1 MSSTISLSQIVCQSN
16 ATTTSFLKPGVSW
29 LRCSCSVIP
38 KNIYKFIYKTKFT
51 VDSNNIIRCE
61 VPLNQFS
68 DVVRFMCYNNP
79 KDIGNLIFKDQTEIA
94 FALRN
99 TSVDSVYNS
108 FMSSELTDTV
118 SPSKIKDMVYDMFVY
133 SDSSLSYMT
142 TIEGSTKRD
151 KITIGAGFATINDVP
166 AFASTIKLEFKYDSR
181 KILFFIDSINFYI
194 TSEFMNYP
202 NGISK
207 MFLQTVMDNVIQ
219 PVQNVEVLL
228 SNLFNCCS
236 TIREYIWDNDKREVG
251 VNTIFTNNVPHYDC
265 PAAINNIDPEKFD
278 SNKCTEL
285 VNENIDFL
293 VDHCNKFV

>member
-1 MSSTISLSQIVCQSN
+1 MSSFISLSQIVSQSN
-16 ATTTSFLKPGVSW
+16 ATITSFLKPEVS
-29 LRCSCSVIP
+29 LLSHVSIP
-38 KNIYKFIYKTKFT
+38 RNIYKFIYKTKFT

-61 VPLNQFS
+61 VPLNQFK

-99 TSVDSVYNS
+99 TSADSVYKS

-118 SPSKIKDMVYDMFVY
+118 SPSKIKTIVYNMFVY
-133 SDSSLSYMT
+133 NDSSLQYMT
-142 TIEGSTKRD
+142 TIEGSIKRD
-151 KITIGAGFATINDVP
+151 KITTSAGFATINDVP
-166 AFASTIKLEFKYDSR
+166 AFASTIKLEFKYDSK

-194 TSEFMNYP
+194 TSEFMSYP

-207 MFLQTVMDNVIQ
+207 MFLQTIMDNVIQ

-228 SNLFNCCS
+228 SKLFDCCS
-236 TIREYIWDNDKREVG
+236 TIGEYILDNDKREVG

-278 SNKCTEL
+278 SNKCVEL

-293 VDHCNKFV
+293 VDYCNRFV

>member
-1 MSSTISLSQIVCQSN
+1 MSSVISLSQIVFQSN
-16 ATTTSFLKPGVSW
+16 ATITSFLKPEVNW
-29 LRCSCSVIP
+29 LRCSSIP

-61 VPLNQFS
+61 VPLNQFK
-68 DVVRFMCYNNP
+68 DVVKFMCYNNP

-99 TSVDSVYNS
+99 TNVDSVYKS
-108 FMSSELTDTV
+108 FMSGELTDTV
-118 SPSKIKDMVYDMFVY
+118 SPSKIKDIVYNMFVY
-133 SDSSLSYMT
+133 SDSSLGYMT
-142 TIEGSTKRD
+142 TIEGSIKRD
-151 KITIGAGFATINDVP
+151 KIITSAGFATINDVP
-166 AFASTIKLEFKYDSR
+166 AFASTIKLEFKYDSK

-228 SNLFNCCS
+228 SNLFGCCS
-236 TIREYIWDNDKREVG
+236 TIGEYIWDNDKREVG

-278 SNKCTEL
+278 SNKCVEL

-293 VDHCNKFV
+293 VDHCNRFL